1 MINHLAGLRLTDIDQ
16 SLSTLF
22 DGLLMFPRLFAV
34 QVEVLQLV
42 LFMLDQ
48 VHLLVLGFRQG
59 VLYGAKSSI
68 TSVMSLFALNLE
80 EIIAGDDALT
90 GSCFN
95 KFNSLSA
102 CSFCSDNS
110 LRLVISA
117 ASIASV
123 INQTHQ
129 VDYSISI
136 PHHRLDPRTSTF
148 LKSSPNLSVN
158 ILFGPSNSTPSPS
171 SSCAHQAAYAS
182 VKYSFS
188 SRETTSP
195 TFSAWRSC
203 VDKVESGRMS
213 GSVEV

>member
-1 MINHLAGLRLTDIDQ
+1 
-16 SLSTLF
+16 
-22 DGLLMFPRLFAV
+22 LMFPRLFAV

-48 VHLLVLGFRQG
+48 IHLLVLGFRQG
-59 VLYGAKSSI
+59 VLQGAKSSV
-68 TSVMSLFALNLE
+68 TSVMSLFGLDLKRNPDG
-80 EIIAGDDALT
+80 GDDALT

-117 ASIASV
+117 ASIASM
-123 INQTHQ
+123 ITQEQ
-129 VDYSISI
+129 SVDHSISN
-136 PHHRLDPRTSTF
+136 PYHRLDPRTSSL

-171 SSCAHQAAYAS
+171 SSCAHQAA
-182 VKYSFS
+182 
-188 SRETTSP
+188 
-195 TFSAWRSC
+195 
-203 VDKVESGRMS
+203 
-213 GSVEV
+213 